1 MSGGSAGEM
10 IAAAAMDLVGARFQ
24 LQGRDPRTGLDCVG
38 VILAAL
44 AVNGRAPPPVPP
56 YTMRRTQLDPFDR
69 LAAAQGLRDVSGAAE
84 PGDVLVFRTGPAQW
98 HAAIATAGDHVV
110 HAHAALR
117 RVVSSPVPPEWTI
130 VRHWRVPS

>member
-1 MSGGSAGEM
+1 MSGAVSGEAV
-10 IAAAAMDLVGARFQ
+10 AAAAAALIGARFR

-44 AVNGRAPPPVPP
+44 AANGRVAPPLPP
-56 YTMRRTQLDPFDR
+56 YTMRRTQLEPFES
-69 LAAAQGLRDVSGAAE
+69 LAAGLGLRDVSGPAT

-98 HAAIATAGDHVV
+98 HAAIAANADHIV

-117 RVVSSPVPPEWTI
+117 RVVSSLVPTEWTI
-130 VRHWRVPS
+130 VRHWRL